1 MGAGWTPLAEVEEL
15 KDAFRAATGEGEEDE
30 EPAKKKRRRTLD
42 EVPLTHT
49 YTSDQG
55 ILYVFDDVD
64 EDWKAGGMYEAL
76 LKEEEEAEKT
86 LQKKEEEEKLAAE
99 EEEQGELTEE
109 RKAEKEQEMALE
121 ELMLE
126 ASASKAFLG
135 APSRRVAG
143 AAGLGEDS
151 TGALNL
157 QTGLS

>member
-99 EEEQGELTEE
+99 EEEQ
-109 RKAEKEQEMALE
+109 EMALE

-143 AAGLGEDS
+143 AA
-151 TGALNL
+151 
-157 QTGLS
+157 